1 MPIQSLA
8 RPSRGLAAALLA
20 LCCAAAQ
27 AQSPAVPH
35 STAASPDVYKV
46 VAENARYRVIQVTWA
61 PGQKDADHSHPESA
75 GYFLDSCQL
84 RFFLPN
90 GTTSDLARP
99 AGFAVVQGPISSHAV
114 QNIGTAPC
122 RLVMFEP
129 K

>member
-1 MPIQSLA
+1 MTSSPLA
-8 RPSRGLAAALLA
+8 RHVRWFPAACLA
-20 LCCAAAQ
+20 LACAAAQ
-27 AQSPAVPH
+27 AQAPAVPH
-35 STAASPDVYKV
+35 SLTASPEIYKV

-61 PGQKDADHSHPESA
+61 PGQRDADHSHPDSA

-90 GTTSDLARP
+90 GTTTDLSRP
-99 AGFAVVQGPISSHAV
+99 AGFAVVQGPIASHSV
-114 QNIGTAPC
+114 QNIGSAPC